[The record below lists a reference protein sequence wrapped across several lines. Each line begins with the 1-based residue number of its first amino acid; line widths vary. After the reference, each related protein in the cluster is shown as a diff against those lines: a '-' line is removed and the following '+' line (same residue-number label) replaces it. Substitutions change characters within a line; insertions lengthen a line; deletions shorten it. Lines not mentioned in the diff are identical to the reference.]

1 MNKNES
7 KYFNTAKKMNDAL
20 ITLLDKKDF
29 SYITVKDICTIANV
43 NRSTFYLHYQNTS
56 DLLEEV
62 IHNLNSS
69 FYEHFKEIKK
79 PSADDELSNLIF
91 IKDEYLLPYLSF
103 IKENR
108 RVYRAVKKYSTL
120 FLIDNYTK
128 SVYSDL
134 ISKILTRFNV
144 DDNYKKCM
152 FSYYINGLSSMIL
165 LWCEN
170 DCNIEIHDFAD
181 LIKGL
186 ILNDW
191 KNKK

>member
-62 IHNLNSS
+62 IHNLKCS

-79 PSADDELSNLIF
+79 SSADDELSNLIF
-91 IKDEYLLPYLSF
+91 IKDEYLLPYLNF

-120 FLIDNYTK
+120 FLTDNYTK

-144 DDNYKKCM
+144 DDNYKECM
-152 FSYYINGLSSMIL
+152 FSYYINGLGSMIL